1 MDALISS
8 PVITEK
14 TYIGRSQQVMIVDD
28 HELFRRGL
36 RALLDTADDFH
47 VVAEASCCKEA
58 LARMACAPVDLVI
71 MDLYLPDADGVAATR
86 KLRADAASSKIVILS
101 GFMDEDALLNAML
114 SGASGYLTKDMPA
127 EEMIRALRGVQRG
140 ELALA
145 SSVTGSLICLLV
157 QRCQELEMAM
167 TLHRRPDGACIP
179 LVEGKTAG
187 DEQVV
192 ATNSVERTLQI
203 LTPQEFKICKCIQQG
218 LSNKQI
224 AAQLLISPYTVGKH
238 VQHILR
244 KLGLANRT
252 QIAAYTS
259 FEVEEIA
266 GG

>member
-1 MDALISS
+1 MDVLISS
-8 PVITEK
+8 PVITK
-14 TYIGRSQQVMIVDD
+14 KVYSGLAQRVMIVDD

-36 RALLDTADDFH
+36 RDMLDTADGFH
-47 VVAEASCCKEA
+47 VVAEASCCEEA
-58 LARMACAPVDLVI
+58 LAQMACAPVDLVI
-71 MDLYLPDADGVAATR
+71 MDLYLPDVDGVAATR
-86 KLRADAASSKIVILS
+86 ELLADGASSKIVILS

-114 SGASGYLTKDMPA
+114 AGASGYLTKDMPA
-127 EEMIRALRGVQRG
+127 GEMIRALRGVQRG
-140 ELALA
+140 EFALA
-145 SSVTGSLICLLV
+145 PSVTGNLICLLL

-167 TLHRRPDGACIP
+167 TLCQQPDAACKP
-179 LVEGKTAG
+179 LLEGKTEG

-203 LTPQEFKICKCIQQG
+203 LTPQEFRICKCIQQG

-259 FEVEEIA
+259 FEVGEIA